1 MVANVVATTIY
12 VAKEVLAVPVA
23 VRVPVMVMVMVVVV
37 LVVVVA
43 VSVVVD
49 LVVVPV
55 ADAVVVPVAVLVVV
69 VVAVLK
75 DSINIPEPGLV
86 VKATK
91 VLALGLGVSL
101 VETTLLQHLV
111 LVKDAVV
118 VLPLVS
124 LAVEVELLVGVATL
138 SRVAAVLLRRFLSL

>member
-1 MVANVVATTIY
+1 MNVVATTID
-12 VAKEVLAVPVA
+12 VAKEVLTVPVT
-23 VRVPVMVMVMVVVV
+23 VRVVVVVMVVAV
-37 LVVVVA
+37 LVVIVA
-43 VSVVVD
+43 ISVVVD

-55 ADAVVVPVAVLVVV
+55 ADTVVVPVAVLVVV

-75 DSINIPEPGLV
+75 DSTNIPEPGLV
-86 VKATK
+86 VKVTK

-138 SRVAAVLLRRFLSL
+138 SRVAAVLLRSFLSL